1 MTTATTTQSPAVAP
15 AEFPAAPAAPTS
27 VFSTTALVLA
37 IVGIVLGQGFIS
49 VGAIVFGFIARAKEP
64 AARLTANWGL
74 VLGFIGVF
82 GGILLAIIGVAA
94 FLPLWIAGGLNG
106 WY

>member
-1 MTTATTTQSPAVAP
+1 MTTATTAQTPVVAP

-49 VGAIVFGFIARAKEP
+49 VGAIIFGFVARAKEP
-64 AARLTANWGL
+64 ASRLTANWGL

-82 GGILLAIIGVAA
+82 GGIVLAIIGAVA
-94 FLPLWIAGGLNG
+94 FLPLWLAGAFNG